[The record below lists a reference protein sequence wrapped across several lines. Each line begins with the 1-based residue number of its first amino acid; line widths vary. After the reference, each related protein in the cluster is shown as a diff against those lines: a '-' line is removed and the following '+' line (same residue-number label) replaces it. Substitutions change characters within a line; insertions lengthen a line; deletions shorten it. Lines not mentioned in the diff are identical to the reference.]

1 MKNNEQAKMAKT
13 MQYEQMWSKCLTVI
27 KDNIS
32 ESAFSTWFSPI
43 VPLKYEQEILVLQ
56 VPSQFFVEHIEE
68 KYIDL
73 LRRTIHRIIGAGTK
87 LEYRVLIDKSSN
99 SGTQIPSSIEQ
110 PTRVQNSKSALKNPY
125 EKPALP
131 EIDPQLNFSYNFEN
145 LIEGSSNILA
155 RSAGESIAREPGKT
169 AFNPL
174 FVYGQ
179 SGVGKTHL
187 ANAIGVMC
195 KHLHQQKRVLYVSA
209 NTFQIQYTDA
219 VRNNTVNDFL
229 NFYQTIDVLIID
241 DIQELEGKTAT
252 QNTFFHIFNHLHQN
266 GRQLVLTSD
275 RSPMAIKNIE
285 MRLLTRF
292 KWGLNAEIEKPDFE
306 LRKTILE
313 DKIYRDGLE
322 IPAAIVDYIAENV
335 TDNVRDLEGVLI
347 SILAHSTL
355 TNKNID
361 IKLAEKIVS
370 RIAVVVP
377 RITTIEQIRDAVC
390 KYYSLSV
397 EAIST
402 KSRKREVVQARQIAM
417 YLSKQMTQNSLAAI
431 GLAIGKRDHATV
443 LHACKT
449 VGDQIQIDK
458 HFRSEVQEIEGM
470 LKKK

>member
-1 MKNNEQAKMAKT
+1 MTDNEQLKT
-13 MQYEQMWSKCLTVI
+13 SKGMQHEQMWAKCLTVI

-32 ESAFSTWFSPI
+32 DSAFKTWFAPI
-43 VPLKYEQEILVLQ
+43 VPLKFEREVLVLQ
-56 VPSQFFVEHIEE
+56 VPSQFFVEYIEE

-73 LRRTIHRIIGAGTK
+73 LRMTLHRIIGAGTK

-99 SGTQIPSSIEQ
+99 SGTQIPSNIEQ
-110 PTRVQNSKSALKNPY
+110 PKPAPNAKPTLKNPY

-131 EIDPQLNFSYNFEN
+131 EIDPQLNFAYNFGN
-145 LIEGSSNILA
+145 LIEGGSNKLA
-155 RSAGESIAREPGKT
+155 RSAGESIAHEPGKT

-195 KHLHQQKRVLYVSA
+195 KQLQPQKRVLYVSA

-219 VRNNTVNDFL
+219 VRSNTVNDFL
-229 NFYQTIDVLIID
+229 NFYQTIDLLIID
-241 DIQELEGKTAT
+241 DVQELEGKTAT

-266 GRQLVLTSD
+266 GKQLVLTSD
-275 RSPMAIKNIE
+275 RSPMALKNLE
-285 MRLLTRF
+285 QRLLTRF
-292 KWGLNAEIEKPDFE
+292 KWGLNAEMEKPDFE
-306 LRKTILE
+306 LRKAILE
-313 DKIYRDGLE
+313 NKIYRDGLE
-322 IPAAIVDYIAENV
+322 IPSAIVNYIAENV

-355 TNKNID
+355 TNKSLD

-370 RIAVVVP
+370 RIASTAP
-377 RITTIEQIRDAVC
+377 RITTVEQIRDTVC
-390 KYYSLSV
+390 NYYSLSV

-417 YLSKQMTQNSLAAI
+417 YLAKQMTQNSLSAI
-431 GLAIGKRDHATV
+431 GSAIGKRDHATV
-443 LHACKT
+443 LHACRM
-449 VGDQIQIDK
+449 VSEQMEIDK
-458 HFRSEVQEIEGM
+458 HFKVEVQEIEGM